1 MTDKVSVSVQTAD
14 FDLAAEYARLAGD
27 AAVGAIVQFVGR
39 VRDHCDGSA
48 VNKLTLEH
56 YPGMTEKVL
65 QAIGE
70 RALAR
75 WNLHSVR
82 IVHRIGPLDL
92 ADQIVLVQVASAHRE
107 AAFEAA
113 QAVMD
118 FLKTEA
124 PFWKQEATPAGNR
137 WLDARDKDDRAAQR
151 WHQDDDKKK
160 EPA

>member
-1 MTDKVSVSVQTAD
+1 LSVADKVSVSVQTAD
-14 FDLAAEYARLAGD
+14 FDLAEEYARLAGD

-39 VRDHCDGSA
+39 VRDHCDGSS
-48 VNKLTLEH
+48 VSKLTLEH

-65 QAIGE
+65 YEIGE

-75 WNLHSVR
+75 WKLHSVR
-82 IVHRIGPLDL
+82 IVHRVGPLDL

-124 PFWKQEATPAGNR
+124 PFWKRETTPEGNR
-137 WLDARDKDDRAAQR
+137 WLDAREHDERAAQR
-151 WHQDDDKKK
+151 WQKG
-160 EPA
+160 PA

>member
-1 MTDKVSVSVQTAD
+1 MDPRVSVSVQTED

-27 AAVGAIVQFVGR
+27 AAIGAIVQFVGR
-39 VRDHCDGSA
+39 VRDHCDGNEVS
-48 VNKLTLEH
+48 KLTLEH

-65 QAIGE
+65 HEIGT

-82 IVHRIGPLDL
+82 IVHRVGPLDL

-124 PFWKQEATPAGNR
+124 PFWKQEATPEGVR
-137 WLDARDKDDRAAQR
+137 WVDARETDDRAAQR
-151 WHQDDDKKK
+151 WQEKQT
-160 EPA
+160 

>member
-1 MTDKVSVSVQTAD
+1 MDPRVSVSVQTTD
-14 FDLAAEYARLAGD
+14 FDLAAEYGRLAND
-27 AAVGAIVQFVGR
+27 ASIGAIVQFVGR

-48 VNKLTLEH
+48 VSRLTLEH

-65 QAIGE
+65 QEIGE

-75 WNLHSVR
+75 WNLSRVR
-82 IVHRIGPLDL
+82 IVHRVGPLEL
-92 ADQIVLVQVASAHRE
+92 TDQIVLVQVASAHRG

-124 PFWKQEATPAGNR
+124 PFWKQETTPEGTR
-137 WLDARDKDDRAAQR
+137 WVDARETDDRAAQR
-151 WHQDDDKKK
+151 WQ
-160 EPA
+160 ERLP

>member
-1 MTDKVSVSVQTAD
+1 MDPRVSVSVQTAD

-27 AAVGAIVQFVGR
+27 AAIGAVVQFVGR
-39 VRDHCDGSA
+39 VRDHCDGSP
-48 VNKLTLEH
+48 VSRLTLEH

-65 QAIGE
+65 REIGE

-82 IVHRIGPLDL
+82 IVHRVGPLDL
-92 ADQIVLVQVASAHRE
+92 ADQIVLVQAAAGHRE

-124 PFWKQEATPAGNR
+124 PFWKQETTPEGAR
-137 WLDARDKDDRAAQR
+137 WLDAREKDDRAARR
-151 WHQDDDKKK
+151 WQEKQT
-160 EPA
+160 

>member
-1 MTDKVSVSVQTAD
+1 MNARVSVSVQTTD

-27 AAVGAIVQFVGR
+27 ASIGAIVQFVGR
-39 VRDHCDGSA
+39 VRDCCDGSEIRE
-48 VNKLTLEH
+48 LTLEH

-65 QAIGE
+65 QDIGE
-70 RALAR
+70 RTLDR

-82 IVHRIGPLDL
+82 IVHRVGPLGL

-113 QAVMD
+113 QAAMD

-124 PFWKQEATPAGNR
+124 PFWKQETTPDGTR
-137 WLDARDKDDRAAQR
+137 WVNAHAKDDRAATR
-151 WHQDDDKKK
+151 WCEEQINRNMT
-160 EPA
+160 

>member
-1 MTDKVSVSVQTAD
+1 MDKVSVSVQAAD
-14 FDLAAEYARLAGD
+14 FDLAEEYGRLAGD

-39 VRDHCDGSA
+39 VRDHCDGNA
-48 VNKLTLEH
+48 IDKLTLEH

-65 QAIGE
+65 TEIGE

-75 WNLHSVR
+75 WDLHSVR

-113 QAVMD
+113 QAIMD

-124 PFWKQEATPAGNR
+124 PFWKQEATAGGGTR
-137 WLDARDKDDRAAQR
+137 WVDARDKDGRAAQR
-151 WHQDDDKKK
+151 WQKD
-160 EPA
+160 PT